1 MENFELLK
9 ELKIAGGGKIVLV
22 LLDGLGGL
30 PMYKVGKT
38 ELEAAHTPN
47 LDALAAEGICGLH
60 IPIAPGITP
69 GSGPSHLAVFGYDPQ
84 IYNIGRG
91 VLESVGIDF
100 PLERQDV
107 AARGNFC
114 SLDEQGL
121 ITDRRAGRIATE
133 LNREL
138 CALLRSVDLPGV
150 DLFVETVKEHRF
162 ILVLRGEGLS
172 GHLTETDPQRL
183 GVSPLPVG
191 AMSPEAERTANL
203 VNDFIEQA
211 RILLHDQHPA
221 NMMLLRGFSKW
232 PDIPSMQEVFGLN
245 PASIAVYPMYRG
257 VARLVGMEPLETGPS
272 ISDEFDALEQHF
284 EEYDFFYLHVKKT
297 DSAGEDGDFDRKV
310 ALIEE
315 TDAQIPR
322 LMALEPGVVIVTGDH
337 STPALLKAHSWHPVP
352 VLIRSQRSGLDNV
365 TLFSERAC
373 ASGTLGRF
381 QAIDIMPIALANAMR
396 LGKYGA

>member
-1 MENFELLK
+1 MGDFGLLK
-9 ELKIAGGGKIVLV
+9 ELKIGGTGKIVLV
-22 LLDGLGGL
+22 LLDGVGGL
-30 PMYKVGKT
+30 PMVKGGAT

-69 GSGPSHLAVFGYDPQ
+69 GSGPSHLAVFGYDPRK
-84 IYNIGRG
+84 YGIGRG
-91 VLESVGIDF
+91 VLESVGIGF
-100 PLERQDV
+100 SLERQDV

-114 SLDEQGL
+114 SLDDKGA
-121 ITDRRAGRIATE
+121 ITDRRAGRIPTE

-138 CALLRSVDLPGV
+138 CVLLRSIDLPGV
-150 DLFVETVKEHRF
+150 ELFVETVQEHRF
-162 ILVLRGEGLS
+162 VLVLRGQGLS
-172 GHLTETDPQRL
+172 GDLTETDPQRL
-183 GVSPLPVG
+183 GVAPLLVK
-191 AMSPEAERTANL
+191 ALSPEAQRTADL
-203 VNDFIEQA
+203 VNQFIGQA
-211 RILLHDQHPA
+211 RTLLHDQHPA

-257 VARLVGMEPLETGPS
+257 VARLVGMEALETGPS
-272 ISDEFDALEQHF
+272 ISDEFDALEKHF

-315 TDAQIPR
+315 TDTQIPR
-322 LMALEPGVVIVTGDH
+322 LMALEPDVVIVTGDH
-337 STPALLKAHSWHPVP
+337 STPALLAAHSWHPVP
-352 VLIRSQRSGLDNV
+352 VLIRSLRSGVDGV
-365 TLFSERAC
+365 TTYSERAC
-373 ASGTLGRF
+373 ASGALGRF
-381 QAIDIMPIALANAMR
+381 PATDIMPIALANAMR